1 MTTTRFSRIFNA
13 AAHLLSGL
21 AGVAFVTAISFFLH
35 RTDIPSLLY
44 LFVVVLEALFSGFWY
59 AALISIVA
67 SLCLDFFFVP
77 PILDWRI
84 SNAADLIAL
93 LTYLLISLI
102 ITRLALRAKR
112 DSEAS
117 KRRQKDANGLY
128 RVASRLLLVEPDYPA
143 AVEALRIIREEFQL
157 RAAAFFDF
165 ASAQLTTAGDFFQ
178 DLPEATRDSCV
189 SGKDYQSPDGAVTV
203 ICIQS
208 GRTTMGAVGF
218 EGSFDDA
225 SVPRALAVLAATA
238 VDRGREFR
246 NATRA
251 AADAQAET
259 LRSAILD
266 AFAHEFKTPLAII
279 MAAAGGLRETSPVE
293 NCQTEMMDLIEGQAM
308 RLSRL
313 TARLLRIA
321 GLDRDEVAPALR
333 TVELPAVMRNVV
345 AQCEERFGRE
355 IAIECETAGEMGI
368 RADPELLGLALAQ
381 LLDNACKYSGRGSL
395 IVVRMGASHGFFDV
409 RVTNG
414 GSAVAPEEQERIFER
429 FTRGVAGRKVRSGS
443 GLGLYVARKI
453 VRAHGGFLD
462 LDRSQSSNEKT
473 TFRLRLPAAHLEDC
487 GENDHE
493 RNDAE
498 SSCETAAGGR

>member
-1 MTTTRFSRIFNA
+1 MTTTGFSRGLHTA
-13 AAHLLSGL
+13 GHLALGL
-21 AGVAFVTAISFFLH
+21 AGLGSITGICFFLH

-44 LFVVVLEALFSGFWY
+44 LFVVVLEALFSRFWC
-59 AALISIVA
+59 AALISVVA
-67 SLCLDFFFVP
+67 SLCLDFFFLP
-77 PILDWRI
+77 PILDWRVT
-84 SNAADLIAL
+84 NAADLVAL
-93 LTYLLISLI
+93 VTYLIISLI

-112 DSEAS
+112 NSEIS
-117 KRRQKDANGLY
+117 KRRQRDASGLY

-143 AVEALRIIREEFQL
+143 AIEALRIIREEFQL

-165 ASAQLTTAGDFFQ
+165 ASAQLATAGDSLEN
-178 DLPEATRDSCV
+178 LPEATRDGCI
-189 SGKDYQSPDGAVTV
+189 SGADYRSPNGEITV
-203 ICIQS
+203 ICIQN
-208 GRTTMGAVGF
+208 GRTTIGAVGF
-218 EGSFDDA
+218 EGMFDEA
-225 SVPRALAVLAATA
+225 SVPRALAALAATA
-238 VDRGREFR
+238 VDRNHEFR

-251 AADAQAET
+251 AADAQAEA

-279 MAAAGGLRETSPVE
+279 MAAAGGLRESGPAE
-293 NCQTEMMDLIEGQAM
+293 NSQTEMMDLIEGQAM

-313 TARLLRIA
+313 TARLLRTA

-333 TVELPAVMRNVV
+333 KVELPAVVRNVV

-355 IAIECETAGEMGI
+355 IAIECETAGEMEL
-368 RADPELLGLALAQ
+368 RADPELLGLALTQ

-395 IVVRMGASHGFFDV
+395 ITVRIGASHRFFDV

-414 GSAVAPEEQERIFER
+414 GSTVAPEEQERIFER
-429 FTRGVAGRKVRSGS
+429 FTRGAAGRQAPSGS

-462 LDRSQSSNEKT
+462 LDRSQSTGEKT
-473 TFRLRLPAAHLEDC
+473 TFRIRLPAIQSEHGSEHHD
-487 GENDHE
+487 EH
-493 RNDAE
+493 NDAR